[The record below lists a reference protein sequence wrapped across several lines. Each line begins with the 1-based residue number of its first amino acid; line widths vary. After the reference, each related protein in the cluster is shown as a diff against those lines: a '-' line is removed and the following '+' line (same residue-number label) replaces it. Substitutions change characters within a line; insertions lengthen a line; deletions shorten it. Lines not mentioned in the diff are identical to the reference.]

1 MSRKEEALRFLNE
14 AGISYTLREHEP
26 VDTIADMEA
35 LGLHKEGHICKNLF
49 LRDMKG
55 KKHFLVVMSK
65 DKQANLKGLAEAL
78 KSTKLSFASDKRLEK
93 YLGLA
98 PGGVSPLG
106 VINDLNHEVHV
117 VFDNDLPKHSIVGIH
132 PNDNRATLYL
142 AFKDLENLVRDQG
155 NTVSFLTII

>member
-1 MSRKEEALRFLNE
+1 MSRKDEALRFLDE
-14 AGISYTLREHEP
+14 AGISYTIREHDP

-35 LGLHKEGHICKNLF
+35 LGLDKEGHICKNLF

-65 DKQANLKGLAEAL
+65 DKQANLKGLAGAL
-78 KSTKLSFASDKRLEK
+78 KSTKLSFASDKRLAK

-106 VINDLNHEVHV
+106 VINDVNHEVHV
-117 VFDNDLPKHSIVGIH
+117 VFDNDLPKHPIVGIH

-142 AFKDLENLVRDQG
+142 AFKDLEKIIREQG
-155 NTVSFLTII
+155 NTISFVTVL